1 MIAANQR
8 PSRAKQW
15 LGDYGPAAAAYCLLT
30 LFTQAHFTGDAPDY
44 VDSIVAYDRGQY
56 YEFWEFGHVLW
67 RPLGWILLTAT
78 RPLLLSLSGGD
89 LEAGAMLVL
98 IGLSWIAGLVS
109 VIALAA
115 IVRRFC
121 SSRLIITVTALAL
134 ITSHAFLNFA
144 QTGSSYIAS
153 LCSMLLAL
161 NVLMRPPA
169 EPLSMRR
176 AVTAGLFIALMICFW
191 LPFIVVVPA
200 MLIAPLA
207 FATRDRTLWRM
218 VIATAL
224 VAGALTAGI
233 YLAVA
238 AGPVGVRNASG
249 FRAWMQQ
256 TTGKTAQDK
265 GLARTGLG
273 FARSFIHTGNDGML
287 FKRYLVRDPFNPVSA
302 FDLLRLSLWKLIL
315 FYLFLLAIGL
325 NLLRSETGKRLLI
338 PLGLAA
344 ITVVGVG
351 VYWQGG
357 DIERYLPLYPMLFVA
372 VACVLCSKRSARV
385 LNYLVL
391 VFLGAAAITNL
402 YAMSPPVLAAQQA
415 KALARV
421 SAVAPHLKPASR
433 VFVINFQDDL
443 YSFQRNFP
451 FNPIV
456 RSDTLKV
463 RSLIEVSGKDAPQW
477 RKVFAAQ
484 AQSAWNE
491 GGDVWVTSRVLRAR
505 PKADWNWVEGDDKR
519 LSWNDV
525 HQFFSQLDLGEPVGG
540 EDGFVLVLPSAKT
553 KLILDQSS

>member
-1 MIAANQR
+1 MTVNQR
-8 PSRAKQW
+8 FSRAKW
-15 LGDYGPAAAAYCLLT
+15 LGDYGPAVIAYCLVT

-44 VDSIVAYDRGQY
+44 VDSILAYDRGQY

-67 RPLGWILLTAT
+67 RPLGWLLMKAS
-78 RPLLLSLSGGD
+78 RPLLLTVSGGD
-89 LEAGAMLVL
+89 LEAGTTLLL

-121 SSRLIITVTALAL
+121 SSRIIITVTVLAL

-161 NVLMRPPA
+161 SVLMRPPA
-169 EPLSMRR
+169 EPLSMRH
-176 AVTAGLFIALMICFW
+176 AVTAGVFITLMICFW

-207 FATRDRTLWRM
+207 ISTRHRMPWRTA
-218 VIATAL
+218 IATAL
-224 VAGALTAGI
+224 VAGTLTAGI

-238 AGPVGVRNASG
+238 VGPVGVRNAGG
-249 FRAWMQQ
+249 FRTWMQQ

-265 GLARTGLG
+265 GLARTVLG
-273 FARSFIHTGNDGML
+273 FARSFIHTGNEGML

-302 FDLLRLSLWKLIL
+302 FDLLRLSLWKLML
-315 FYLFLLAIGL
+315 FFLFLPALVL
-325 NLLRSETGKRLLI
+325 NLFRSADGKRFLV

-357 DIERYLPLYPMLFVA
+357 DIERYLPLYPMMFIA
-372 VACVLCSKRSARV
+372 VGCVLCSKRSLRV

-391 VFLGAAAITNL
+391 VFLSAAAITNL

-415 KALARV
+415 KASARI
-421 SAVAPHLKPASR
+421 SAVAPRLKPGSR
-433 VFVINFQDDL
+433 VFVVNYQDDL

-451 FNPIV
+451 FNLIV
-456 RSDTLKV
+456 RSHKLKV
-463 RSLIEVSGKDAPQW
+463 GSLVEVSGKDAPQW
-477 RKVFAAQ
+477 RKTFAAQ
-484 AQSAWNE
+484 AQSAWND
-491 GGDVWVTSRVLRAR
+491 GGDVWVTSRVLSAR

-519 LSWNDV
+519 VSWNDV
-525 HQFFSQLDLGEPVGG
+525 HQFFSQLDVGESIGG

-553 KLILDQSS
+553 KLILDQVTFQ